1 MARQPHAVS
10 EVVSKAVITMQP
22 VTLYTTRFC
31 GYCRAAKQL
40 LSERAVEYQEIAVDG
55 NPALREEMMQ
65 RSGQRTVPQI
75 WIGDSHVG
83 GYSDLS
89 ALARSGRLDALLAD
103 DNNA

>member
-1 MARQPHAVS
+1 
-10 EVVSKAVITMQP
+10 MQP

-40 LSERAVEYQEIAVDG
+40 LSARGVDYEEIAVDG
-55 NPALREEMMQ
+55 DPALRADVMQ

-75 WIGDSHVG
+75 WVGDTHVG
-83 GYSDLS
+83 GFSELS